1 MIILKGLIFLELSIL
16 NILGSIG
23 ILLLIQLIS
32 YRVFNINLYKKID
45 KILWR

>member
-16 NILGSIG
+16 YILVAIG

-32 YRVFNINLYKKID
+32 YRVFKINLYKKID

>member
-1 MIILKGLIFLELSIL
+1 MIIIKGLIYLELSI
-16 NILGSIG
+16 IYVIGAIG

-32 YRVFNINLYKKID
+32 YRVFKINLYKKID